1 MKVRSLRYH
10 HIKALELI
18 LNWHESRPLRYG
30 EEVLREFIDEWN
42 EGEKTRINWFLR
54 LMDSQELTLDD
65 TNRSSEGGK
74 RGKGLKWKCDNSI
87 EKTPVIKSI
96 PGIQSRLIQFE
107 YRFCSPRR
115 ASPGRWQRWFRWPG
129 ATARTLGSRWPARRQ
144 PAASLAA
151 ASIQDSA
158 HPTQRPI
165 RTSQGNPHSSRA
177 SRSAL

>member
-1 MKVRSLRYH
+1 MNLVHCDTVKRCCGNLSMKWRR
-10 HIKALELI
+10 
-18 LNWHESRPLRYG
+18 
-30 EEVLREFIDEWN
+30 
-42 EGEKTRINWFLR
+42 EKTRINWFSR

-65 TNRSSEGGK
+65 TNRSSEEGE

-87 EKTPVIKSI
+87 EKTRVIQSI

-129 ATARTLGSRWPARRQ
+129 AIARTLGSRWPARRQ

-151 ASIQDSA
+151 ASNQDSA
-158 HPTQRPI
+158 HPTRPPT
-165 RTSQGNPHSSRA
+165 RTFRGNPRFSRA
-177 SRSAL
+177 SRSEL